1 MDDYL
6 KIINLDEVD
15 STNDYLAGLARE
27 GAKEITV
34 VTAKSQSKG
43 KGRQGRVWV
52 SPAGA
57 GVYLS
62 FLLRPKNP
70 LKEVNLLPL
79 LFGLGVARALS
90 GIVAAKIKYPND
102 LLVNGKKICGI
113 LVETRSLND
122 EVEFVIAGVGVNVN
136 SKQEEIPEQ
145 ATSLFL
151 ETGKKYDVSK
161 LTKRIIK
168 EEVGI
173 YRIFKSDSFNGLI
186 EEANLKLKK
195 P

>member
-1 MDDYL
+1 
-6 KIINLDEVD
+6 
-15 STNDYLAGLARE
+15 
-27 GAKEITV
+27 
-34 VTAKSQSKG
+34 
-43 KGRQGRVWV
+43 
-52 SPAGA
+52 
-57 GVYLS
+57 
-62 FLLRPKNP
+62 
-70 LKEVNLLPL
+70 
-79 LFGLGVARALS
+79 
-90 GIVAAKIKYPND
+90 
-102 LLVNGKKICGI
+102 
-113 LVETRSLND
+113 
-122 EVEFVIAGVGVNVN
+122 VNVN